1 MMKPSLAKFTVLLLA
16 SVAIS
21 SHAALPP
28 KFLQIKGF
36 EQCLGTHQIDTY
48 TAWCMPAKKM
58 KNCPQTS
65 WNQLKA
71 LSGNDK
77 IADCARDANAAP
89 SSSSSSAGTSAIK

>member
-1 MMKPSLAKFTVLLLA
+1 MPSHAKLMVLLLT
-16 SVAIS
+16 SIAIS

-28 KFLQIKGF
+28 KYLQIKGF
-36 EQCLGTHQIDTY
+36 EQCLSTHQVDTY

-65 WNQLKA
+65 WNQLTA

-77 IADCARDANAAP
+77 LADCARDASAAP
-89 SSSSSSAGTSAIK
+89 STPSSPADTPTTK